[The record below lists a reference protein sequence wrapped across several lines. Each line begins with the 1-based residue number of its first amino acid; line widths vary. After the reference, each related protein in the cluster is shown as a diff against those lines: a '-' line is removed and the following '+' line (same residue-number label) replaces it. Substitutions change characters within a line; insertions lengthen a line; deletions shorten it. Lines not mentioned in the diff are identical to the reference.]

1 MDYETGNHIG
11 VKQINAIDWL
21 LKNQKND
28 EL

>member
-28 EL
+28 